1 MMNWTMDDADG
12 SVGVREVAV
21 TLRKPPWP
29 KGSLEAVGSVICQIG
44 YSPFFQFAFHVS
56 RLFSESSIL
65 TTESSGF
72 HFHHQHFFLLG
83 ELALWILALL
93 SPACIKTR
101 LIQPRPSLP
110 TQTARPNWK
119 MGRTA
124 SPISSSSTKFQP
136 RDGRGLVPSPAG
148 SRLLHLG
155 LSASRESQKSRAVFE
170 EPSDPNP
177 TRVAPFRRRHRD
189 ENRDTDNQPT
199 TPRPHH
205 SPPTTTTAVV
215 TRAGGVFLTAT
226 QRLGLT
232 SPQPRRVLPTSATY
246 LPSCPAQHLTTTQPA
261 SILLQSRPQK
271 RKRMKWPVV
280 QREAEL
286 GLTPSR
292 RPPRSSRCGRGIVG
306 HAACLLRS
314 AVSGSSNRC
323 VVQSHDL
330 RKKARGLKSLFC
342 DGTI

>member
-1 MMNWTMDDADG
+1 MDDADG

-29 KGSLEAVGSVICQIG
+29 KGSLEAVGSVICHL
-44 YSPFFQFAFHVS
+44 SDRSFA
-56 RLFSESSIL
+56 LFPICIPCL
-65 TTESSGF
+65 TTLFGIFNLDNGIVWFPFPPST
-72 HFHHQHFFLLG
+72 FFLLG

-170 EPSDPNP
+170 EPSEPNP

-286 GLTPSR
+286 GSTPSR
-292 RPPRSSRCGRGIVG
+292 RPPIFSMRQGDCGTCGMPPQISRFGFFEPLSRPIPR
-306 HAACLLRS
+306 LEK
-314 AVSGSSNRC
+314 
-323 VVQSHDL
+323 
-330 RKKARGLKSLFC
+330 KKARGLKSLFC

>member
-1 MMNWTMDDADG
+1 MDDADG

-44 YSPFFQFAFHVS
+44 HSPFFQFAFHVS

-65 TTESSGF
+65 TAESSGF
-72 HFHHQHFFLLG
+72 HFHHQLFFLLG

-155 LSASRESQKSRAVFE
+155 LSASRELQKSRAVFE

-177 TRVAPFRRRHRD
+177 TRVTPFRRRHRD
-189 ENRDTDNQPT
+189 ENRDTDNQPHHASPTSQPTDHDHCCRHPCRGCLPDSDT
-199 TPRPHH
+199 TAWLDLAATPQGPSHLLSRATPHH
-205 SPPTTTTAVV
+205 
-215 TRAGGVFLTAT
+215 
-226 QRLGLT
+226 
-232 SPQPRRVLPTSATY
+232 
-246 LPSCPAQHLTTTQPA
+246 HPA
-261 SILLQSRPQK
+261 SLHSAPKSSPKKKEDEMASGAKRGRVGVLTIQKTPPIFSMRQGDCGTCGMPPQISRFGFFEPLCRPIPRLEKKSPRAEIFIL
-271 RKRMKWPVV
+271 
-280 QREAEL
+280 
-286 GLTPSR
+286 
-292 RPPRSSRCGRGIVG
+292 
-306 HAACLLRS
+306 
-314 AVSGSSNRC
+314 
-323 VVQSHDL
+323 
-330 RKKARGLKSLFC
+330 
-342 DGTI
+342 